1 MNCEGSKTRGTGSS
15 NPSPSS
21 GESTNFRFREMALR
35 RNRIRWKIGG
45 TLPVARFDDVSRQGI
60 EVTIHNPIGERV
72 DCSTAEMANLEIGSV
87 WRGTFI
93 R

>member
-1 MNCEGSKTRGTGSS
+1 MTGDRDRWFEAIFLQRRVNKLSVPRDGT
-15 NPSPSS
+15 
-21 GESTNFRFREMALR
+21 LR